1 MGHLEIWAKNVLSR
15 GNSKCKCAEIGMR
28 LPPSRK
34 SKKVSVAGVERVEDE
49 VKEIRED
56 LTLQGPR
63 PFQ

>member
-15 GNSKCKCAEIGMR
+15 GNSKCKCS
-28 LPPSRK
+28 PPSRK

-63 PFQ
+63 PLQ